1 MGFGLCEC
9 GKKFR
14 ITIAGEDDFLRQGI
28 KPIHVAV
35 SGRNLASVDEGLV
48 VGVSLIDIA
57 KTLCRLDQR
66 QNEVS
71 AGIVRSN
78 RFQRCAVA

>member
-1 MGFGLCEC
+1 MGFGLREC
-9 GKKFR
+9 GKKCR

-28 KPIHVAV
+28 KPIHMVV
-35 SGRNLASVDEGLV
+35 SGRNLASVNEGVV

-66 QNEVS
+66 QNEAS

-78 RFQRCAVA
+78 RFQRCTLA